1 MDCRNKSRA
10 NTPPRAGTGCRFFRP
25 GLVDAPH
32 PSTTHS
38 LMPFSLA
45 PVHLFTHLLYLHI
58 RLCIHPWIYPFIV
71 CPPPTHP
78 SSIHPSVHPS
88 THPLV
93 SFIHMAFIYCMADP
107 TPGIRMQLW
116 LRWTHD
122 PLHGMYSLGQNQP
135 SVGSARKSWDL
146 SRTQKT
152 D

>member
-1 MDCRNKSRA
+1 MDCGNKSRA

-45 PVHLFTHLLYLHI
+45 PVHSFTHLLYLPI
-58 RLCIHPWIYPFIV
+58 CLSIHPWIYPFIHV
-71 CPPPTHP
+71 STTHP
-78 SSIHPSVHPS
+78 SIIYPSICSP
-88 THPLV
+88 
-93 SFIHMAFIYCMADP
+93 IYPPPCFLYSRGIYHMADP
-107 TPGIRMQLW
+107 IPGTRMRLW

-122 PLHGMYSLGQNQP
+122 PLHGMYNLGQNQP
-135 SVGSARKSWDL
+135 SVGSARKPWEL
-146 SRTQKT
+146 SRMQKR